1 MEGDIVAAMLAYTYG
16 ISTHA
21 LTWRAT
27 QLLERQGITECI
39 STHALTW
46 RATCKR
52 RAKLV

>member
-27 QLLERQGITECI
+27 AKTEASNRSI
-39 STHALTW
+39 LYFYPRPHMEGDI
-46 RATCKR
+46 R
-52 RAKLV
+52 